1 MEEIREKWKGLHVHN
16 RRAIIAIT
24 GLAVLLAI
32 IVIATVTRSASVSY
46 CVVWVIVVSG
56 SYDLRLVE
64 TLIL

>member
-46 CVVWVIVVSG
+46 CVVWVIVLS
-56 SYDLRLVE
+56 
-64 TLIL
+64 